1 MPTFEITFN
10 NEIHLL
16 KKQFTVFTP
25 IYTLPSLSIRV
36 EGNFIAHQ
44 YTILRDDIVMAKIS
58 KAFLYFVDHY
68 EVEVISDKDI
78 EVVLAIVI
86 AVDAVLSIKRSN
98 QIKFNN
104 NR

>member
-1 MPTFEITFN
+1 
-10 NEIHLL
+10 
-16 KKQFTVFTP
+16 
-25 IYTLPSLSIRV
+25 
-36 EGNFIAHQ
+36 
-44 YTILRDDIVMAKIS
+44 MAKIS